1 MCNSASPSHGAS
13 HSQHNFHKLR
23 HACRSFD
30 EYLIPASYGSKG
42 LNGERAAHA
51 SRVMVQP
58 ASQSMLHGLLPQVV
72 ALLAAGYQC
81 SSNLMLA
88 LDPTRQAEQPGE
100 GNVGSLFC
108 FDPSVSAWARVAAE
122 RHNTSV
128 SRQHTNSSPWEIDNE
143 VDYGHHGRQGGA
155 LGAPGSSTTS
165 VSYTHLTLPT
175 KA

>member
-1 MCNSASPSHGAS
+1 M
-13 HSQHNFHKLR
+13 
-23 HACRSFD
+23 
-30 EYLIPASYGSKG
+30 
-42 LNGERAAHA
+42 
-51 SRVMVQP
+51 QP

-165 VSYTHLTLPT
+165 DTAFTLKQVTSVPAVKRLPAEESSLSSNSFGAQCLSLSSLLTE
-175 KA
+175 